1 MDNVTSLV
9 TTNFTQKHSDIS
21 SSFIKRIIGMLEAE
35 NSEVETYAIDVK
47 AYPGETE
54 AIKIN
59 LNEKTYIEIKVV
71 SRKT

>member
-1 MDNVTSLV
+1 MESVTSLV

-21 SSFIKRIIGMLEAE
+21 SSFIRRIIGMLEAE
-35 NSEVETYAIDVK
+35 NSEVETYAIDTK

-59 LNEKTYIEIKVV
+59 LGEKMYLEIKVV
-71 SRKT
+71 TRKS